1 MIFREE
7 ESAMKRMLIHGAG
20 SAGTM
25 MANHLAKKLDRKQWA
40 ITVGEFYE
48 LSAGARIIFT

>member
-1 MIFREE
+1 
-7 ESAMKRMLIHGAG
+7 MKRMLIHGAG

-25 MANHLAKKLDRKQWA
+25 MANHLAKRRDRKQWA
-40 ITVGEFYE
+40 IAVGEFYE